1 MWSGGRGRVGELEP
15 PGCTGVRETEGAC
28 IGMCDRDLGCQEGGQ
43 VDREEQAN
51 WSLLVALE
59 PPGLHWDMGW
69 GLGMKT
75 LGKMAEDCTY

>member
-1 MWSGGRGRVGELEP
+1 
-15 PGCTGVRETEGAC
+15 
-28 IGMCDRDLGCQEGGQ
+28 MCDRDLGCQEGGQ

-51 WSLLVALE
+51 WSPLVALE